1 MNISFF
7 LTLAVVVMFIVDI
20 IKGAD
25 LLPPVVLSSIIVAS
39 ILNCSEC
46 YYLALAL
53 PLRYPIY
60 IVLQKSIVKKLGL
73 KYVISPFIQPLAYV
87 VSGIV
92 IGLVAQKF
100 LALPLD
106 PWTAKT
112 IFIFCSYLAI
122 SLTISPSLSSLSS
135 PLKFLLIT
143 ELDSL
148 RRVLYTVALLVGA
161 ICILFVLPYIKY
173 YIVIPLASIF
183 ILRLFRNR
191 IEFIW
196 RHLAV
201 TLFFIQV
208 LMLSIII
215 TS

>member
-1 MNISFF
+1 
-7 LTLAVVVMFIVDI
+7 
-20 IKGAD
+20 
-25 LLPPVVLSSIIVAS
+25 
-39 ILNCSEC
+39 
-46 YYLALAL
+46 
-53 PLRYPIY
+53 
-60 IVLQKSIVKKLGL
+60 
-73 KYVISPFIQPLAYV
+73 
-87 VSGIV
+87 
-92 IGLVAQKF
+92 
-100 LALPLD
+100 
-106 PWTAKT
+106 
-112 IFIFCSYLAI
+112 
-122 SLTISPSLSSLSS
+122 
-135 PLKFLLIT
+135 
-143 ELDSL
+143 
-148 RRVLYTVALLVGA
+148 VLYTVALLVGA